1 MTAPA
6 PQDLD
11 GAALA
16 KAESGKG
23 DPGKAG
29 PGKGGPGKGD
39 PGTPDP
45 DKGNLMPVNVE
56 CGEAITVDTALAAD
70 VGPCPA
76 DGIIIAVDGIVTW
89 VTASPSRTPTTT
101 PSRGTWSTQWSLRRD
116 NPHR

>member
-1 MTAPA
+1 MREV
-6 PQDLD
+6 
-11 GAALA
+11 A
-16 KAESGKG
+16 KARIPCKQASIPLESGHPGQQAESGKG

-29 PGKGGPGKGD
+29 PGKGG

-101 PSRGTWSTQWSLRRD
+101 PSRGT
-116 NPHR
+116 